1 MGRAS
6 VLIASFC
13 ISFFFIGVIGSP
25 LTHRMIKDV
34 GTDLERL
41 MLDTNAIYQYDFSKD
56 KELSEVNKDLEE
68 IIDIAMKMSTTQ
80 RLLLFQ
86 SMNALTAVERANS
99 AKSTMKM

>member
-1 MGRAS
+1 
-6 VLIASFC
+6 
-13 ISFFFIGVIGSP
+13 
-25 LTHRMIKDV
+25 MIKDV

-86 SMNALTAVERANS
+86 SMVRTVFALWKIVRIFLLEGKRY
-99 AKSTMKM
+99 